1 VKRVHYFQRFS
12 KKEDVVTNNTL
23 LYLDRLQHHNARIFQ
38 QLLRALVSDDEL
50 VVGAVLTEQEA
61 SVSGR
66 IADGVIQQRSFHV
79 VLETKLHAN
88 FDIAQL
94 TGHLSAFVAST
105 ADLQVLL
112 LLGTSEPTHLP
123 ETERAVHAFNQR
135 HSKAVI
141 LAWSSFADVIKKSRD
156 VIPEH
161 ERMLAEVLDDY
172 EDFCDEEGLLSR
184 SEADLLV
191 VGCSRS
197 LDDNLDLRLYYDSR
211 SPQRLAK
218 YIGFYKDKA
227 VQAIGTLQKVV
238 RVDRTAEGELHGD
251 PLTPDERTRVEKA
264 MASAQAHGWDISRG
278 CHFFLAGR
286 VERTLFRKQTKYPL
300 WNRRYFDLREVLGL
314 NPDNAL
320 PDLSMLAEE
329 LRDKTW

>member
-1 VKRVHYFQRFS
+1 
-12 KKEDVVTNNTL
+12 
-23 LYLDRLQHHNARIFQ
+23 
-38 QLLRALVSDDEL
+38 LRALVSDDEL

-112 LLGTSEPTHLP
+112 LLGTSEPMHLP

-135 HSKAVI
+135 HGKAVI

-251 PLTPDERTRVEKA
+251 LLTPDERTRVEKA
-264 MASAQAHGWDISRG
+264 MASAQAHGWDIHCGIAATSI
-278 CHFFLAGR
+278 CGR
-286 VERTLFRKQTKYPL
+286 Y
-300 WNRRYFDLREVLGL
+300 WD
-314 NPDNAL
+314 
-320 PDLSMLAEE
+320 
-329 LRDKTW
+329 